1 MTTRRRFVL
10 SLLPA
15 AALGAAAPPAAGQAA
30 RLEESDPQA
39 VALGYKHDATKVDAK
54 KHPRYAAG
62 QLCSNCQLFQAKGS
76 EEWAG
81 CSAFAGRLVN
91 AKGWCSA
98 WVKKAA

>member
-10 SLLPA
+10 SVLPA
-15 AALGAAAPPAAGQAA
+15 AALGAAARPGTAQPA
-30 RLEESDPQA
+30 RVEESDPQA
-39 VALGYKHDATKVDAK
+39 VALAYKHDATKVDAK
-54 KHPRYAAG
+54 KYPRYAAG
-62 QLCSNCQLFQAKGS
+62 QLCSNCQLFLAKSG

-98 WVKKAA
+98 WVKKAG